1 MMMSFRNLYYFL
13 VVAEELSITR
23 SAERLFISQ
32 QTLSEHIAKLEKEYN
47 IKLFNRKRDISLTYA
62 GKCMV
67 DSVSRILAIEREMK
81 NRFED
86 IRQEKGGEISIGLS
100 VSRSQTLLPLAIPK
114 FTQMYPNA
122 DLHVEIQSNSI
133 LKKHL
138 FDGTVDIAVGFY
150 DNFDTAQIHSIALP
164 VERLCLAVPDRML
177 RLVFGENTQAMIP
190 VLKAGADINHF
201 ASLPFLMI
209 REGTWLRQKIDRLLY
224 KNCILPN
231 IKMELDTAEILCQ
244 LSSQGMGI
252 TFLAEQLIRNNEK
265 LFDERGAD
273 TLHLFPICDPDT
285 DCRLAIGYNRN
296 QYLSSLAMSL
306 IELLKIE
313 SVNLLRYIQQ
323 KYGFPENLQPYAQE
337 LGLSATDA

>member
-1 MMMSFRNLYYFL
+1 MAVCQIRKDDNDVISKSIL
-13 VVAEELSITR
+13 LSGRCRRTQHHTLCR
-23 SAERLFISQ
+23 KAFYLSA
-32 QTLSEHIAKLEKEYN
+32 TLSEHIAKLEKEYN

-150 DNFDTAQIHSIALP
+150 DNFDTAQIHSMPAYGTPLP
-164 VERLCLAVPDRML
+164 C
-177 RLVFGENTQAMIP
+177 G
-190 VLKAGADINHF
+190 AGPYAPLFLGRTPSHDSRSQSGCRHKTF
-201 ASLPFLMI
+201 CQLPF
-209 REGTWLRQKIDRLLY
+209 
-224 KNCILPN
+224 
-231 IKMELDTAEILCQ
+231 
-244 LSSQGMGI
+244 
-252 TFLAEQLIRNNEK
+252 
-265 LFDERGAD
+265 
-273 TLHLFPICDPDT
+273 
-285 DCRLAIGYNRN
+285 
-296 QYLSSLAMSL
+296 
-306 IELLKIE
+306 
-313 SVNLLRYIQQ
+313 
-323 KYGFPENLQPYAQE
+323 
-337 LGLSATDA
+337 